1 MSFFSPFLL
10 KLLDHFQALHPIIF
24 GGAYI
29 HAGIVRWV
37 SQSVNLSL
45 GPRWTGSHATPSQ
58 TKTSSTSATGL
69 MLGMIMPPSPLISV
83 FLFLSSLTLP
93 WLSICPSLPLS
104 IYLLSSGGCWG
115 IGQRHCVGGDYVWS
129 ADSDLTFSMLSLRLK
144 PTLVDSPPPRA
155 QALCSCYFFFAVAL
169 MFHTYF
175 AERGDFRPRA
185 CSNCPV
191 PVAFHGRFVV
201 LFCVHLY
208 ARVHN
213 FQQPR
218 IIITGAAVWR
228 GPIKWLNDLKL

>member
-1 MSFFSPFLL
+1 MSFFFPFLL

-69 MLGMIMPPSPLISV
+69 MLGMIMPPSPLISG
-83 FLFLSSLTLP
+83 FLFLSSPTLP
-93 WLSICPSLPLS
+93 SLSICPSLPPS
-104 IYLLSSGGCWG
+104 IYLLSSGGCRG

-144 PTLVDSPPPRA
+144 PTLVDSPPPHA
-155 QALCSCYFFFAVAL
+155 HALCSCYFFSL
-169 MFHTYF
+169 
-175 AERGDFRPRA
+175 
-185 CSNCPV
+185 
-191 PVAFHGRFVV
+191 
-201 LFCVHLY
+201 L
-208 ARVHN
+208 
-213 FQQPR
+213 
-218 IIITGAAVWR
+218 I
-228 GPIKWLNDLKL
+228 